1 MPGATIRTPDGLRAG
16 ARRYPPPVE
25 PMPDLPE
32 EFRRIRPALEG
43 RLVRLRAVE
52 DEDLPR
58 LNGMLNDRDVTA
70 GLRLVF
76 PQPLVGIREWAASA
90 RSGADALHLVVE
102 TLERESIGECGLRG
116 LNDRNRSADLG
127 IWIARPYWGRGYG
140 TDAVRTL
147 CRFGFRHMNL
157 QRIELGVYETNPGAR
172 RAYEKVG
179 FVAEGTLRRAQFVGG
194 RYVDEVLMGL
204 LAEDLVEE

>member
-1 MPGATIRTPDGLRAG
+1 MRLR
-16 ARRYPPPVE
+16 PIE
-25 PMPDLPE
+25 DDDLP
-32 EFRRIRPALEG
+32 G
-43 RLVRLRAVE
+43 
-52 DEDLPR
+52 
-58 LNGMLNDRDVTA
+58 LNAMLSDPDVTA
-70 GLRLVF
+70 GLRLAF

-90 RSGADALHLVVE
+90 RSSADSLHLVIE
-102 TLERESIGECGLRG
+102 TLEGEVIGECSLRG
-116 LNDRNRSADLG
+116 LNDRNRGADMG
-127 IWIARPYWGRGYG
+127 IWIARPFWGRGLG

-179 FVAEGTLRRAQFVGG
+179 FKAEGILRRAQFVGG

-204 LAEDLVEE
+204 LAEELVEG